1 MWFSFGTSWI
11 LSSWGLEAT
20 RIASYLFPMGKK
32 SICKALRLSAPCATK
47 TVRRIKCSV
56 RGSAAPSVCHNGEV
70 ESTPALADPRLTDI
84 EHQVVRHAKVSS
96 LEEAATLR
104 SVDPSAVI
112 KSMVI
117 RRGEDDYVF
126 ALVPGDRV
134 IDWPKLRA
142 VLGQRRLSMP
152 GADEARSV
160 TGYVRG
166 TITPLGSERP
176 WPVVADARLTGA
188 VVSIGG
194 GAPGVSITID
204 GSTLASVLEA
214 TTADITT
221 ERS

>member
-1 MWFSFGTSWI
+1 V
-11 LSSWGLEAT
+11 L
-20 RIASYLFPMGKK
+20 P
-32 SICKALRLSAPCATK
+32 
-47 TVRRIKCSV
+47 RRSERSGGPPAGRPVPTI
-56 RGSAAPSVCHNGEV
+56 CHNGAM
-70 ESTPALADPRLTDI
+70 ESTPALADPRLSGTAY
-84 EHQVVRHAKVSS
+84 EVVRHARVGS
-96 LEEAATLR
+96 LEEAAALR
-104 SVDPSAVI
+104 SVDPSSVI
-112 KSMVI
+112 KTMVV
-117 RRGEDDYVF
+117 RREEDDYVF

-152 GADEARSV
+152 DAEEALSA

-176 WPVVADARLTGA
+176 WPVVADDRLTGA

-204 GSTLASVLEA
+204 GSTLVALLKA